1 MSCSGHEE
9 VPQSIWMRVLS
20 LEGSR
25 HSPDQTFSEE
35 ASPEIGTVVLE
46 SGL

>member
-9 VPQSIWMRVLS
+9 VPQSIWMREIS
-20 LEGSR
+20 PEGRR
-25 HSPDQTFSEE
+25 HSPDETFLEE
-35 ASPEIGTVVLE
+35 ASPEIGIVVLE